1 MVCWGHFS
9 RCKIQVVWHEV
20 KPYQREDNLCAASGA
35 SPSPAPSSRYISR
48 LLSRVCSVR
57 RGSSDR
63 QHVPVQTQ
71 ENVGGGEGEEPSG
84 RGGSTDIAAPVS
96 PTINPEQQHVVR
108 SREHQAG
115 TTLR

>member
-1 MVCWGHFS
+1 ML
-9 RCKIQVVWHEV
+9 WHEV
-20 KPYQREDNLCAASGA
+20 KPYQREDNLCVASGA

-84 RGGSTDIAAPVS
+84 RGGSTDIAATVS
-96 PTINPEQQHVVR
+96 PTIDPEQQHVVG
-108 SREHQAG
+108 SGVHQAG

>member
-20 KPYQREDNLCAASGA
+20 KPYQREDNLCVASGA
-35 SPSPAPSSRYISR
+35 SPSPAPNSRYISR

-71 ENVGGGEGEEPSG
+71 ENVGGGEGEMSSG
-84 RGGSTDIAAPVS
+84 RRGSTDIAASIPQTIQPDRQPV
-96 PTINPEQQHVVR
+96 VK
-108 SREHQAG
+108 SRVHQAG
-115 TTLR
+115 TTLS